1 MSRRDDTVACVKR
14 FQDLFH
20 AAGHCGL
27 HLAGLRPR
35 IGAATDIAAH
45 LPMARKTADSGENR
59 APLCAVAI
67 LNAVASYRPIA
78 AAILRHGFT
87 ATLATA

>member
-1 MSRRDDTVACVKR
+1 MVSRGWPQRAR
-14 FQDLFH
+14 F
-20 AAGHCGL
+20 
-27 HLAGLRPR
+27 AGLGTRAR

-45 LPMARKTADSGENR
+45 LPMARKTADSGKNR
-59 APLCAVAI
+59 TPWCAVAI

-78 AAILRHGFT
+78 AARVRNGFT